1 MARNEY
7 KRNRVY
13 YTKAQITDGLLTT
26 GNEWMFID
34 GTEYIGQ
41 YHSYTTGEI
50 FSEVNFVDGKSRK
63 LIPYVDVKSIGVQSP
78 EGMDLAKNFHYNNI
92 KSLDIKK
99 QTMPNRDIEA
109 ITDKDLKKGYMERY
123 FGYRYDDSCIELNKE
138 KFNQIGSDDGLSGVV
153 YKKLKLKWKLTG
165 PIYDIKDNNG
175 KIIESGVFDSNKRT
189 VSFISEKHPSIKL
202 KLLDYLEFYQL

>member
-7 KRNRVY
+7 KRKRVY
-13 YTKAQITDGLLTT
+13 YTKAQITDGLLTR

-50 FSEVNFVDGKSRK
+50 FSEVAFVDGKSRM
-63 LIPYVDVKSIGVQSP
+63 LIPYVDVKSIGVTDS
-78 EGMDLAKNFHYNNI
+78 EGIDLAKNFHYNSI
-92 KSLDIKK
+92 KSVDIKK
-99 QTMPNRDIEA
+99 SKKPNRDIEA
-109 ITDKDLKKGYMERY
+109 ITDKDLKNGYMERY

-138 KFNQIGSDDGLSGVV
+138 KYNQIGSADGLSGVT

-165 PIYDIKDNNG
+165 PIYDVKDENG

-189 VSFISEKHPSIKL
+189 VFLVSEKHPSIKL
-202 KLLDYLEFYQL
+202 KLLDYIEFYQL

>member
-7 KRNRVY
+7 KRKRVY
-13 YTKAQITDGLLTT
+13 YTKAQITDGLLTR

-50 FSEVNFVDGKSRK
+50 FSEVAFVDGKSRM
-63 LIPYVDVKSIGVQSP
+63 LIPYVDVKSIGVTDS
-78 EGMDLAKNFHYNNI
+78 EGIDLAKNFHYNSI
-92 KSLDIKK
+92 KSVDIKK
-99 QTMPNRDIEA
+99 SKKPNRDIEA
-109 ITDKDLKKGYMERY
+109 ITDKDLKNGYMERY

-138 KFNQIGSDDGLSGVV
+138 KYNQIGSDDGLSGVT

-165 PIYDIKDNNG
+165 PIYDVKDENG

-189 VSFISEKHPSIKL
+189 VFLVSEKHPSIKL
-202 KLLDYLEFYQL
+202 KLLDYIEFYQL

>member
-13 YTKAQITDGLLTT
+13 YTKAQITDGLLTN

-63 LIPYVDVKSIGVQSP
+63 LIPYVDVKSIGVQSS

-92 KSLDIKK
+92 KSLDIQK

-109 ITDKDLKKGYMERY
+109 ITDKDLKNGYMERY

-138 KFNQIGSDDGLSGVV
+138 KFNQIGSDEGLSKVV

-189 VSFISEKHPSIKL
+189 VSLISEKHPSIKL
-202 KLLDYLEFYQL
+202 KLLDFLEFYIL